1 MYFLDSQ
8 YTLRIKFIFQ
18 QVLLESAKAVFG
30 NAGIV
35 SEIVDSCINYNK
47 GMKLLGLLYES

>member
-8 YTLRIKFIFQ
+8 YELRIKFIFQ

-30 NAGIV
+30 NAGIF
-35 SEIVDSCINYNK
+35 SEAVDSCINYNK